1 MTGHIVFGHYL
12 LFLNI
17 NCDYPDINNLNSVYN
32 RYNPSDSRLE
42 KGNKFSKSEFNGSFV
57 VTRLSGLD
65 KQTENMWLVD
75 ETFEFRKMT

>member
-1 MTGHIVFGHYL
+1 MATQIQT
-12 LFLNI
+12 I
-17 NCDYPDINNLNSVYN
+17 APYPQ
-32 RYNPSDSRLE
+32 E
-42 KGNKFSKSEFNGSFV
+42 KRFAFSHEIGKTAPICFTACMATSQGDLSSLIEEFNGSFV

>member
-1 MTGHIVFGHYL
+1 MQTKIVKTPAIADFTACMATSQG
-12 LFLNI
+12 
-17 NCDYPDINNLNSVYN
+17 
-32 RYNPSDSRLE
+32 E
-42 KGNKFSKSEFNGSFV
+42 FSSLIEEFNGSFV